1 MQGEITRSA
10 ALVLF
15 PPTARAYVSITASR
29 RTHSSTVQN
38 RSGTPF
44 RYAAVHENLT
54 GSQESRVARAYVH
67 ILRIYQRLYKNREK
81 LDHSMRAF
89 LCAIAHSNVGWR
101 SPVISSLAACVSV
114 TLCGVP
120 VQRGADPFGRRSV
133 RFPPLLFSSL
143 RLSASSAA
151 PRAPAPA
158 GFMCEP
164 PRPRAAPV
172 LNYPP

>member
-15 PPTARAYVSITASR
+15 PPTARAYGSITASR

-81 LDHSMRAF
+81 LWTTACVHFFARSLTAT
-89 LCAIAHSNVGWR
+89 LVGVLRLFRR
-101 SPVISSLAACVSV
+101 SPRV
-114 TLCGVP
+114 
-120 VQRGADPFGRRSV
+120 
-133 RFPPLLFSSL
+133 
-143 RLSASSAA
+143 
-151 PRAPAPA
+151 
-158 GFMCEP
+158 
-164 PRPRAAPV
+164 
-172 LNYPP
+172 